1 MSGNWSGAGL
11 KSNERERS
19 GERASQKVVE
29 RERSGERGVAERER
43 SGERAISGAHGP
55 LKPQTHLPTD
65 AKLPS

>member
-1 MSGNWSGAGL
+1 MIGAEFGAGQ
-11 KSNERERS
+11 KSDERERS

-55 LKPQTHLPTD
+55 LKTSDPPTN
-65 AKLPS
+65 